1 MAMLSETFCP
11 SIYELLRK
19 RVMVKDESHACGSLY
34 IPDSVYINESKI
46 VSWHFTSKYAGY
58 VLRKSKENLTA
69 EQVY

>member
-1 MAMLSETFCP
+1 
-11 SIYELLRK
+11 
-19 RVMVKDESHACGSLY
+19 MVKDESHACGSLY